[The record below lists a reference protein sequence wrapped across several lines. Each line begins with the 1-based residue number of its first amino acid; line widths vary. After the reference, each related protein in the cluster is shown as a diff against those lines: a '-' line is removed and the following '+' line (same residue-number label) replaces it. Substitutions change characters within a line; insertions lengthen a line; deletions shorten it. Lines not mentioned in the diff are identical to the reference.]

1 MRKEESNVK
10 YRTTASAEQAPL
22 VVSDVVAT
30 YMVPSAATHWPT
42 SGELIASI
50 VKGLAFKELTAL
62 QEGLGVSLDKLA
74 GTLGIA
80 KATLSRRKVQG
91 RLDPEESDRV
101 VRFAR
106 LMGKAVE
113 VLESQDAARQ
123 WLNAPQTGLGGAI
136 PLDYARTEVGA
147 REVEALLTRI
157 EHGVYA

>member
-1 MRKEESNVK
+1 MREGASKVK
-10 YRTTASAEQAPL
+10 YRTTPEQGP
-22 VVSDVVAT
+22 VVISDVVAT

-123 WLNAPQTGLGGAI
+123 C
-136 PLDYARTEVGA
+136 
-147 REVEALLTRI
+147 
-157 EHGVYA
+157 